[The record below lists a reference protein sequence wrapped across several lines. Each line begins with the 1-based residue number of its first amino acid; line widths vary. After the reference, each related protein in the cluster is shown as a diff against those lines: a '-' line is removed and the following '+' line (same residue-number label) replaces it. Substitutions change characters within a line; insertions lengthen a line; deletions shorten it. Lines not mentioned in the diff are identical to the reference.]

1 MLPAGFCAMVLT
13 TICSSTSA
21 DNVEFLFY
29 AQDTNEAAL
38 VGNHTP
44 TAPTCWFK
52 FHEHITSVATI
63 TV

>member
-13 TICSSTSA
+13 TICFSTSA

-29 AQDTNEAAL
+29 TQEDINEAAL

-44 TAPTCWFK
+44 TAPAGLSSMS
-52 FHEHITSVATI
+52 TSRK
-63 TV
+63 